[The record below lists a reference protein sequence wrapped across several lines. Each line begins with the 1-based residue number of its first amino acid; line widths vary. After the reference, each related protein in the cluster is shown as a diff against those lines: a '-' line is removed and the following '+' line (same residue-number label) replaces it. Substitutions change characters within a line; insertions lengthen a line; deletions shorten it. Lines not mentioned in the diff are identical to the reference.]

1 AVPTVKGRA
10 MPDPH
15 TDALIDQLRRT
26 ARFWKSLALGTV
38 AVLVLAVAGLTAFA
52 AVRAARSRAAEE
64 AARIEAEKA
73 RQKADQAERDR
84 QAAEDRARQEAEQAL
99 YASRIGL
106 AQKELAEGRREGSEP

>member
-1 AVPTVKGRA
+1 
-10 MPDPH
+10 MPDPQ

-73 RQKADQAERDR
+73 RRKAEQALRDG
-84 QAAEDRARQEAEQAL
+84 QAAEDRARHRAEQVERAL
-99 YASRIGL
+99 YARSIL
-106 AQKELAEGRREGSEP
+106 QAQQAWAEGRLESPEP